1 MAEQPQDVLSA
12 HKWNREVVQTDW
24 TLLDR
29 TLARN
34 PLHDPV
40 IRRDLT
46 RNLGSLIPEVEEE
59 LNFGVDQFWG
69 SDTENWT
76 EVGVFDTMMQIV
88 ARTSNRIFVGLPLC
102 TTSTFYVLEN
112 ANRKQAEMKNIST
125 TQANTQ
131 EP

>member
-1 MAEQPQDVLSA
+1 MVPASYVKWMAEQPQDVLSA
-12 HKWNREVVQTDW
+12 CKYNREVVQTDY
-24 TLLDR
+24 TLLDP

-46 RNLGSLIPEVEEE
+46 RNLGSLVPDVEEE
-59 LNFGVDQFWG
+59 LQFAVDKFWG

-88 ARTSNRIFVGLPLC
+88 ARTSNRIFVGQPLC
-102 TTSTFYVLEN
+102 TSTPPLLLSKF
-112 ANRKQAEMKNIST
+112 
-125 TQANTQ
+125 
-131 EP
+131 

>member
-1 MAEQPQDVLSA
+1 MVVIPASQVKWMAEQPQDVLSA

-46 RNLGSLIPEVEEE
+46 RNLGSLIPDVEEE

-76 EVGVFDTMMQIV
+76 EVGVFDTMMEIV

-102 TTSTFYVLEN
+102 MTPLLIIEKMLTEC
-112 ANRKQAEMKNIST
+112 RQK
-125 TQANTQ
+125 
-131 EP
+131 